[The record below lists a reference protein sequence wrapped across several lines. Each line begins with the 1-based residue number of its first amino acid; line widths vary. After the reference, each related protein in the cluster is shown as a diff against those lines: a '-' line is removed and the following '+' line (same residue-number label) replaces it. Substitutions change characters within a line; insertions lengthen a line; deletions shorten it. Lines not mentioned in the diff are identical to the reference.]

1 MSDITVNITTISTS
15 VNVTDNEVS
24 VAVSFIPVDVTLNFE
39 YGVSRAVI
47 DSLLT
52 KENITGLKET
62 DSPEFSSLQSKALQ
76 SATNGGQIPD
86 TDYSWFKGLFAG
98 LQDKFIF
105 SWIYGL
111 ITLVK
116 DALTRVGLLED
127 NSYLDRFKV
136 PTKHLVSGDYFNSAR
151 TASSANLTS
160 ALQMDKL
167 IMIPFSV
174 SDNITIDS
182 AMLRVYTGIASTKI
196 RIGIYEG
203 SPFYPYGLIWA
214 SSEIATDTAGV
225 KSSSIPNLVLQKNK
239 MYWFAYI
246 ANSSEPRIYN
256 YQTYQTAIIK
266 AANAQAGYNE
276 LYIYMNYGEIP
287 SNLDGLTMND
297 FYTYFPII
305 SLKKA

>member
-111 ITLVK
+111 IMLVK
-116 DALTRVGLLED
+116 DALTRIGLLED
-127 NSYLDRFKV
+127 KYILRYVVPVDTYSIDLTTDKYGNAFNFVEGDIIEIYINLNLVEASGSPTIRLNSINRYVYLTAIASFF
-136 PTKHLVSGDYFNSAR
+136 PITTAVSNMVKLIGKIDISIVNGEASIVCNTEYSYSNNTHGGLIVIGR
-151 TASSANLTS
+151 TNVANLTS
-160 ALQMDKL
+160 
-167 IMIPFSV
+167 I
-174 SDNITIDS
+174 NTIGFGKIS
-182 AMLRVYTGIASTKI
+182 GIIAGSTI
-196 RIGIYEG
+196 
-203 SPFYPYGLIWA
+203 
-214 SSEIATDTAGV
+214 V
-225 KSSSIPNLVLQKNK
+225 
-239 MYWFAYI
+239 
-246 ANSSEPRIYN
+246 
-256 YQTYQTAIIK
+256 IK
-266 AANAQAGYNE
+266 R
-276 LYIYMNYGEIP
+276 
-287 SNLDGLTMND
+287 
-297 FYTYFPII
+297 
-305 SLKKA
+305 K

>member
-62 DSPEFSSLQSKALQ
+62 DSPKFASLQSKALQ

-111 ITLVK
+111 IMLVK

-127 NSYLDRFKV
+127 KLILDYTAPADSYEIELTLDKKGNALNIDYPFSIEILGVGQATTANVGTIFINNISDNGTFYNSYGS
-136 PTKHLVSGDYFNSAR
+136 VSGYN
-151 TASSANLTS
+151 
-160 ALQMDKL
+160 
-167 IMIPFSV
+167 
-174 SDNITIDS
+174 
-182 AMLRVYTGIASTKI
+182 GINF
-196 RIGIYEG
+196 RG
-203 SPFYPYGLIWA
+203 
-214 SSEIATDTAGV
+214 GV
-225 KSSSIPNLVLQKNK
+225 
-239 MYWFAYI
+239 
-246 ANSSEPRIYN
+246 
-256 YQTYQTAIIK
+256 
-266 AANAQAGYNE
+266 
-276 LYIYMNYGEIP
+276 
-287 SNLDGLTMND
+287 
-297 FYTYFPII
+297 
-305 SLKKA
+305 

>member
-62 DSPEFSSLQSKALQ
+62 DSPEFASLQSKALQ

-111 ITLVK
+111 IMLVK

-127 NSYLDRFKV
+127 NLILD
-136 PTKHLVSGDYFNSAR
+136 Y
-151 TASSANLTS
+151 TAPA
-160 ALQMDKL
+160 D
-167 IMIPFSV
+167 
-174 SDNITIDS
+174 
-182 AMLRVYTGIASTKI
+182 
-196 RIGIYEG
+196 
-203 SPFYPYGLIWA
+203 
-214 SSEIATDTAGV
+214 SSEIELTLDKKGNALNIDYPFSIEILGV
-225 KSSSIPNLVLQKNK
+225 GQAMTSNVGTIFINDIVANNTFFNTYGNLSGYNGINFRGGSKFFNVMAHAFFIGNSLNFITLSGGVNTNDSAAYTTGVGYSKVSIPSITRLTVKLSLGNALI
-239 MYWFAYI
+239 YAGT
-246 ANSSEPRIYN
+246 RI
-256 YQTYQTAIIK
+256 IIRK
-266 AANAQAGYNE
+266 
-276 LYIYMNYGEIP
+276 L
-287 SNLDGLTMND
+287 
-297 FYTYFPII
+297 
-305 SLKKA
+305 

>member
-62 DSPEFSSLQSKALQ
+62 DSPKFASLQSKALQ

-116 DALTRVGLLED
+116 DALTRIGLLED
-127 NSYLDRFKV
+127 KYILRYVAPVDTSSIDLTTDKYGNQFDFVEGDKIVIIILVSKFTLNGVNRIFIRFNDISSKVYYFNTVYTNYILTAGNSYYGQWLTLTLDCFKNEV
-136 PTKHLVSGDYFNSAR
+136 KGKVETIVDAANTGFNNSLTYQIA
-151 TASSANLTS
+151 TTGLNLSSIN
-160 ALQMDKL
+160 K
-167 IMIPFSV
+167 I
-174 SDNITIDS
+174 NI
-182 AMLRVYTGIASTKI
+182 
-196 RIGIYEG
+196 
-203 SPFYPYGLIWA
+203 GLI
-214 SSEIATDTAGV
+214 
-225 KSSSIPNLVLQKNK
+225 SSSNQIPAGTVILIKN
-239 MYWFAYI
+239 
-246 ANSSEPRIYN
+246 R
-256 YQTYQTAIIK
+256 
-266 AANAQAGYNE
+266 
-276 LYIYMNYGEIP
+276 
-287 SNLDGLTMND
+287 
-297 FYTYFPII
+297 
-305 SLKKA
+305 